1 MYIIRSAVII
11 FLVHLS
17 IKSDISAQNSDI
29 GRRKDRIPPLYH
41 LNI

>member
-11 FLVHLS
+11 FLVLLS